1 MFDLDQTVLTLS
13 QTKLNMLEESER
25 EELKEKLEEEFS
37 DYYEIAGGKNYRQK
51 HLETVR
57 KIAIKIA
64 EKVEANPD
72 GKVLEIA
79 ALYHDI
85 GRADDIEDGEMDPFE
100 GHEGH
105 EKRGAEKVSEFV
117 DNYVSK
123 HRLDRI
129 ENVIRNHHSEPET
142 VEGKIVQDAD
152 ELSVFG
158 VNNLWRQIHYASY
171 HELTFEESM
180 DYFWNTAVDEYREK
194 IKSFHFQVSK
204 EIAQRRLEKH
214 KKAVR
219 DIEDEMEAADI

>member
-1 MFDLDQTVLTLS
+1 
-13 QTKLNMLEESER
+13 MLEERER

-64 EKVEANPD
+64 DKIEVKPD
-72 GKVLEIA
+72 EEVLEIA

-105 EKRGAEKVSEFV
+105 DKRGAEKVSEFV
-117 DNYVSK
+117 KNYVSEK
-123 HRLDRI
+123 QLDKI
-129 ENVIRNHHSEPET
+129 EKVIRNHHSKPET
-142 VEGKIVQDAD
+142 VEGRIIQDAD
-152 ELSVFG
+152 ELSIFG

-171 HELTFEESM
+171 HELTFEESI
-180 DYFWNTAVDEYREK
+180 DYFWNTALDEYREK
-194 IKSFHFQVSK
+194 IELFHFQISK
-204 EIAQRRLEKH
+204 DIARRRLEKH
-214 KKAVR
+214 KSAVR
-219 DIEDEMEAADI
+219 NIEDEMEAADI